1 MLTSILKYLTRRFF
15 VSFHFDNLL
24 FFFLIFFLLKSN
36 NIIAEAK
43 LAYLDLEL
51 LISQSLAGKS
61 ITTQLENKHNKNLEK
76 FKFIENQ
83 LKNEEEKILL
93 QKNVIKKIEYEKKI
107 IELRSKANNFSQER
121 SKFIDILNDD
131 KINSTNKLLNEINP
145 ILTEYSSKNLISIIF
160 QKKNIIIGK
169 SELDITDDILK
180 LLDKKVKEIKLN

>member
-1 MLTSILKYLTRRFF
+1 MNKK
-15 VSFHFDNLL
+15 LL
-24 FFFLIFFLLKSN
+24 FFFLIFLFLKSN
-36 NIIAEAK
+36 YVIAENK
-43 LAYLDLEL
+43 IAYLDLEL

-61 ITTQLENKHNKNLEK
+61 ITSQLENKHNKNLEK

-93 QKNVIKKIEYEKKI
+93 QKNVIKNAEYEKKI

-121 SKFIDILNDD
+121 SKFIDILNND

-145 ILTEYSSKNLISIIF
+145 ILTKYSSDNLISIIF

-180 LLDKKVKEIKLN
+180 LLDKKVKKIKLN

>member
-1 MLTSILKYLTRRFF
+1 MYKK
-15 VSFHFDNLL
+15 LL
-24 FFFLIFFLLKSN
+24 FFFLIFFFLKLN
-36 NIIAEAK
+36 NVIAENK
-43 LAYLDLEL
+43 IAYLDLEL
-51 LISQSLAGKS
+51 LISQSLVGKS

-93 QKNVIKKIEYEKKI
+93 QKNVIKKSEYEKKI

-121 SKFIDILNDD
+121 SKFIDILNND

-145 ILTEYSSKNLISIIF
+145 ILTKYSSENLISIIF